1 MIIDKILI
9 DNFQIFYG
17 QQTLELSR
25 GLFIVHGE
33 NGRGKSTF
41 LNAVTW
47 ALFGEYLNRQGA
59 PVTPSV
65 MLNTDA
71 KAEGKTAF
79 SVELYLTQGTTR
91 IRVKRSY
98 DTTAPEVGVR
108 LTVEQDGNMLNQDD
122 GEELLRGLLDRDVSR
137 FFLFDGEEL
146 RRYEE
151 LLSGEATAADAV
163 RESIEHILGLPALTN
178 AARDLQSV
186 AEKFSAEA
194 TKAARKE
201 EGAERAAKRA
211 DQFEVDIKGAQE
223 DLDLLQAK
231 KGELEEDVKAATSI
245 LQVHEASQDKIKK
258 KVQIETEIRGL
269 EDHATESKLNRAE
282 AMKGVWRDIL
292 ANAVKPK
299 VAELRSSLDDERQR
313 EAWKVEADAIEA
325 ALEADICDRCNQKLH
340 GDAEAS
346 MRATLQDLRAKPQ
359 PSGAAGSAGARLGV
373 LASISADGRT
383 ARVIDADRTVRR
395 NDARLVQARQRLED
409 ATAAIEGVPELELQE
424 AAKKRDGAMRL
435 LGVTE
440 DKITDKQKAIGELK
454 TKLAAA
460 RKEAQAQSSSQAVA
474 DLSARQEYAE
484 ALASVFEQAKDEF
497 RDAMRDQVGSDA
509 SDLFVKLTAEKELTG
524 LQIKENYGLDTLGP
538 NGDPVPGRSAGQEQ
552 IVAFALIG
560 ALNRNATRRA
570 PIIMDTPLGRLGKDH
585 KANVLASLAD
595 FGEQVILLV
604 HDDEVSD
611 QQLNTVRSSVVAE
624 HELFRNEL
632 FQTQIRKR

>member
-17 QQTLELSR
+17 QQTLELSK

-41 LNAVTW
+41 LNAITW

-59 PVTPSV
+59 SVTPSV

-71 KAEGKTAF
+71 KAEGKSAF
-79 SVELYLTQGTTR
+79 SVELYLTEGTTR
-91 IRVKRSY
+91 IRVKRSH
-98 DTTAPEVGVR
+98 DLNVPEDGVR
-108 LTVEQDGNMLNQDD
+108 LAVEQNGNMLNQDD

-178 AARDLQSV
+178 AARDLHGV
-186 AEKFSAEA
+186 AEQFSAQA
-194 TKAARKE
+194 TKTARKE

-211 DQFEVDIKGAQE
+211 EQIELDIKAAQE
-223 DLDLLQAK
+223 DLDQLQTQ
-231 KGELEEDVKAATSI
+231 KGEFEDEVKVATSI

-258 KVQIETEIRGL
+258 KVEIETKIRGL
-269 EDHATESKLNRAE
+269 EERATESKLSRAE
-282 AMKGVWRDIL
+282 AMRGVWKDVL
-292 ANAVKPK
+292 ASAVKPR
-299 VAELRSSLDDERQR
+299 VIELRDSLEAEHQR
-313 EAWKVEADAIEA
+313 ESWKAEADAIAA
-325 ALEADICDRCNQKLH
+325 ALEADICDRCHQKLH
-340 GDAEAS
+340 GEAEAT
-346 MRATLQDLRAKPQ
+346 MRQTLQELRAKPQ
-359 PSGAAGSAGARLGV
+359 PSGAAGSAGASLGV
-373 LASISADGRT
+373 LTSISADGRT
-383 ARVIDADRTVRR
+383 ARVIEADRTVSR
-395 NDARLVQARQRLED
+395 NDAKLVQARQRLDD
-409 ATAAIEGVPELELQE
+409 AAAAIEGVPELELQE
-424 AAKKRDGAMRL
+424 AAKKRDAAMKL

-440 DKITDKQKAIGELK
+440 DKITDKQKALGELK
-454 TKLAAA
+454 GKLAAA

-474 DLSARQEYAE
+474 DLSARQDYAE

-497 RDAMRDQVGSDA
+497 RDKMRDQVGSDA
-509 SDLFVKLTAEKELTG
+509 SELFVKLTAEKELTG

-538 NGDPVPGRSAGQEQ
+538 NGEPVPGRSAGQEQ

-570 PIIMDTPLGRLGKDH
+570 PIIMDTPLGRLGKAH

-611 QQLNTVRSSVVAE
+611 EMLNTVRSSVVAE
-624 HELFRNEL
+624 HELYRNEL